1 MGKNKKNN
9 ELRLERFFGNGIIIL
24 VVLIVE
30 DLLLYMLI
38 NYLFNIVVN
47 IGLGTGNWSHPEYY
61 IGIKNILSVIKE
73 KEITLDGQDQEKYHF
88 HIRQLE
94 KLIGGQK

>member
-9 ELRLERFFGNGIIIL
+9 ELRLERFFGNGIIIA

-38 NYLFNIVVN
+38 NYLFNIIVN
-47 IGLGTGNWSHPEYY
+47 LGLGTGNWSHPEYY
-61 IGIKNILSVIKE
+61 LSLI
-73 KEITLDGQDQEKYHF
+73 
-88 HIRQLE
+88 HI
-94 KLIGGQK
+94 

>member
-1 MGKNKKNN
+1 MGRNRKNN

-47 IGLGTGNWSHPEYY
+47 IGLGTGNWSHRNLHQ
-61 IGIKNILSVIKE
+61 G
-73 KEITLDGQDQEKYHF
+73 
-88 HIRQLE
+88 
-94 KLIGGQK
+94 

>member
-47 IGLGTGNWSHPEYY
+47 NPTAN
-61 IGIKNILSVIKE
+61 
-73 KEITLDGQDQEKYHF
+73 
-88 HIRQLE
+88 
-94 KLIGGQK
+94 